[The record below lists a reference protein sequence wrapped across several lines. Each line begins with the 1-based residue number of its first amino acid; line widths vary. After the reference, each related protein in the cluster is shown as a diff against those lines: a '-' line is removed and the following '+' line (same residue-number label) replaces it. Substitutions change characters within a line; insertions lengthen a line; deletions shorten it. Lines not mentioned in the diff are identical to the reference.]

1 MSLRPLVFTPR
12 RTAAVASVAALS
24 LMIPMMGTSPAAA
37 ADPTL
42 PDDVADVRVG
52 LIQLGRAVAEIAKQP
67 SLSDDLPLTD
77 TSVRD
82 VLSLD
87 TAIGTAVEDALAVDG
102 DTTIDTI
109 DDAFDDKDSP
119 IKVTEVPTADRLPGA
134 PAGSREWTMKIDLRA
149 ARKVA
154 LTYQDKKIQFGTAQL
169 DGELAGSLD
178 ATIRFRYDP
187 KAIAL
192 RTFSVVGTP
201 DFTTHVW
208 TRAKGS
214 DATTGQQVDIPAFA
228 AIDGFVQTD
237 ASGDATIDSTTK
249 LAMRDPNGRGQIT
262 TEDFQ
267 FSSAAD
273 LFTTTALPAKDAVAM
288 DVDLSTSMNDDATG
302 SISVGE
308 RASDATTYAAP
319 KVQRSAT
326 LKDLASLT
334 RLQALTG
341 FTQYTSALQSL
352 EGSVDQSFP
361 LLDRSLTDLYSPT
374 SQLLGLLTEQATA
387 SIVCG
392 AANSSPPSG
401 APRPGEVR
409 YCQATSSGLDVDQ
422 DDPSITWTSP
432 DKGVTV
438 DPVPADGTAKGTV
451 GAKPTKNVAVSGGD
465 GFPTLRVSFKGDD
478 GKTHVARTAVPS
490 IQALGQAV
498 GGLGLGGDVN
508 YDATKKALT
517 IGVSQDEEALTKAVK
532 VPTGGNG
539 NLAPLTGLSGLCEA
553 AKNTTPRKCLPTGD
567 RPVTVNGQATTT
579 VVTPQQGSADV
590 QLGKRR
596 FSADFGI
603 GLGDDAEPVAG
614 EPAPAGPAFYLV
626 PGDDG
631 LVYKVGE
638 AKASLPDK
646 AEMAARI
653 GFLQADVDVDAY
665 SLTQD
670 GDAASV
676 SVPTTTVTLPSS
688 EKVDKAVT
696 IGSLLEPT
704 SATTPTVVRGLKATA
719 KLAVRDSAQD
729 ASGTRPLKADG
740 TIDATWSDLRPSA
753 LPKITTGGA
762 YDTLRLLDIVP
773 ARQGVMGDGSGNGVV
788 TDPGA
793 DFVKQFGL
801 EDVKSADRVVNR
813 PLYDLGGEQSST
825 ICTQYL
831 VTSAT
836 SLTCTQGPL
845 AKDGVAAKGHPYVID
860 GDQDALRDIVIENLA
875 GLLNTF
881 NTPSDGQASN
891 KAFPLVDVLPTEISA
906 ARDSLGK
913 VIQEVKDVA
922 GTDAASVSFPASS
935 TKVARAATMQDFTET
950 FGDAMK
956 IAVGGE
962 DTEVTKGRA
971 LGFTLDT
978 AKNRLVFQSSLQTE
992 GTRTAPLR
1000 FGAGDSE
1007 VKAYGDDGKVVRVP
1021 ISVGSK
1027 ATFAFGVDLA
1037 TGTSSVRGDTGTSEQ
1052 ITGINGVDATRQ
1064 LLAGVPVDYGSAQL
1078 KSGAKADTQ
1087 IGIGVGAVT
1096 SPPGSTDSWT
1106 PIADFATTLK
1116 QSRVVV
1122 GDAQGC
1128 GTTPKSAQIA
1138 ACIKLPFD
1146 SASAVPAL
1154 DVALTADEGSASAG
1168 GSMKAQPIAYRFL
1181 AEGFGA
1187 LNTTFVDAL
1196 NGDQTATAD
1205 DAPQSLP
1212 LVGTDLDAGV
1222 DVPADVSTY
1231 VSTARQ
1237 SLAPVEKAVAET
1249 DPVTKLDTELK
1260 KALGTLGTSL
1270 TAKKLTGTS
1279 TAPVIL
1285 CTGGVACATGKT
1297 VADVERIEVPITLT
1311 GKTETG
1317 KTVPVP
1323 FHVGPIGSTIVTQ
1336 LTVPAKA
1343 DYTLKLTLGVARGK
1357 GSYVT
1362 FTHNTKVD
1370 PLLAVGVTSQ
1380 LGDYTADTCTEW
1392 TRSAAWTASDG
1403 PSTPIRNGSVPAFKD
1418 AKTARCIDAFV
1429 GKFPSVLVDRLD
1441 GAKAGTYVDARTVVT
1456 MPTPS
1461 GGNDTVYLPA
1471 LANKERV
1478 FDRSITGDGAVST
1491 YFESFAG
1498 KVGFFDIVGG
1508 IDLAWKDG
1516 SYSDD
1521 GIEYGKLKLDV
1532 GSLNDAVLPGFKKAL
1547 AWTAPLNPAVEQLSK
1562 PIPVVSDLSELV
1574 GQGPTSMLTLLQKKD
1589 TPINLIINLLQ
1600 LQNVAAGKPT
1610 GEIDLRS
1617 IGANDIGGFKVS
1629 PQQLKV
1635 GSSCKESGTLKGE
1648 KYEKTVKGG
1657 TDGSSGRCEPGTLDK
1672 AKQYVKGEKPE
1683 KDPEG
1688 LEVKKTVSKSPY
1700 ISLPSVSLPVLQ
1712 DTSQIFNLLQD
1723 KGDATMLYVDLGHAG
1738 VKGNITKNFG
1748 PFAVG
1753 PIPVTATL
1761 GGEVGFDGRF
1771 AFGFDTRGLS
1781 RRLEQLST
1789 GDTAGFRKLVDAKVK
1804 PSLFSDGFYID
1815 DLEKGTDVPEIQLTF
1830 TVTAGAAISIGIV
1843 SAGIQGGVTLDL
1855 SLDAFDP
1862 NGDGKIYS
1870 DEFAGASSGP
1880 SCAFNVSS
1888 GISFVL
1894 QFYFTIELLFYTLN
1908 ESFDIVR
1915 SPRYKLFDFT
1925 CTVEDPV
1932 LATYDPSASVEG
1944 RDGTTTRKALLLN
1957 MGPRTSQRG
1966 GYSEE
1971 QAEKFTVRQIG
1982 QPKDGKVQMQVSA
1995 FNLVQ
2000 NYVVDEGTVVVAN
2013 GGDGSDTVLEYP
2025 MPAVTTTSGNE
2036 PQMLGP
2042 GDDGYVAPTF
2052 SLGSVVRGGEADD
2065 TIETSNGDDD
2075 VWGDGGKDAIRTGLG
2090 NDVVRGGSENDS
2102 IDGGQ
2107 GDDRVFGDGGDDRVN
2122 GGAGADEVRGGT
2134 GADILDG
2141 GIGADP
2147 AGQFAISKAD
2157 LIRPTLDSG
2166 DLVVGGDGADR
2177 VTGGNGSDIVVG
2189 GAYDDAEADLTGTTS
2204 VTVTGTNAAG
2214 ILLDVP
2220 ITGISTVTLPS
2231 ETVIAQQCA
2240 SDGTT
2245 GEVGPDTVTGGG
2257 EADVV
2262 IGGGG
2267 GDTLSGGGGDDRVC
2281 GRGGDDLLDGDG
2293 TDVIAEQQGD
2303 DVVRGGSGRDRIY
2316 GSGGADNLG
2325 GDAGDDLVRGGVG
2338 DDTITG
2344 GAGSDLLLGEKGL
2357 DSVDGDQAANAAAVP
2372 AAADDATATAR
2383 RIVCSTSTSVVGGRI
2398 DLNGDL
2404 AGNDTGT
2411 LEGMSVVGGVV
2422 QAPTGGT
2429 TFTGIVSDV
2438 VFTGGLAD
2446 LNGDGTITP
2455 RAKGVLGDT
2464 GSVPLAGLTGA
2475 KGNGDCILGGDEVDP
2490 RLAGGAG
2497 ADYIDAGAGDD
2508 VNVFG
2513 GTGNDLVRG
2522 GEGNDTVQ
2530 GDAGDDLVAG
2540 DSGDDILF
2548 GNADADVVR
2557 GGSGNDLAAGGSS
2570 VEDAA
2575 DGPDEVLGDG
2585 DDDVVVGG
2593 NAALSR
2599 TALAKT
2605 AIAGAGV
2612 TLLGTPATTGAD
2624 DKVYGG
2630 VGDDWVFGQ
2639 NGDDE
2644 TYGGPG
2650 RDSVE
2655 GGSGADRVQGDD
2667 GDDLLVGGSST
2678 TGAVTTDRTAEGT
2691 PDGGDTI
2698 VGDEGVDGKDGSD
2711 VMVGDNARLQPDRT
2725 ARDSWKRIRGDVQI
2739 ALFDVPTT
2747 GTTPGTGTSGG
2758 DVMRAGGQDDLV
2770 LGQSGDDT
2778 IDAGTGADGV
2788 EGGAGKDTVTGG
2800 AGNDEILGGS
2810 WTAATSDTGDD
2821 LSGEDGDDV
2830 VLGDNGNPAN
2840 GFSLFVQL
2848 LDAPAPG
2855 QASAAGTSGDDTIS
2869 GGNGADRVFGQSG
2882 GDTLLGDDGVDA
2894 LEGGAGRDTV
2904 MGGSGDDAL
2913 TGGTSSRDGVIS
2925 PDRNGSGQLDTTDV
2939 LSGGT
2944 GDDVLAGDNARVDA
2958 TGGTR
2963 IDGTALRSV
2972 LLFDLATASKRV
2984 AGGTGGADRLD
2995 GDDGRDLVFG
3005 QAGDDALTGGSDTD
3019 YLEGN
3024 DGADSLT
3031 GGSGEDD
3038 LVGGGSSRNGAVIT
3052 VSGGSVDDR
3061 LLTAPRGTTDVTASG
3076 LLDGNDVLD
3085 GGDARDVLLGDNGRV
3100 TRGGPLAL
3108 LGGGASGTHAV
3119 RKVAMADKV
3128 PGVWSGSDRLTGG
3141 AGDDDLYGQFDN
3153 TRTRR
3158 PTQGYAG
3165 AVVPGDVLVG
3175 GVGDDALVGDQGVD
3189 VPTPAAAL
3197 GSVSRTVKDKKSFVR
3212 ELVRPRGT
3220 LVRVVTTTH
3229 VRQGGDDVLI
3239 GDDGADSIH
3248 AGAGKDVVNAG
3259 GGQDVVFGGDGNDA
3273 LWGGAAH
3280 DRVFGGEGNDLLDIK
3295 RRSNH
3300 SLLWQV
3306 VAPAADTDGRRRT
3319 TNGGDLLYGGSG
3331 ADGLQADEGD
3341 VAGGKRVRGD
3351 RLIDWNA
3358 RVNAFKTCRTGRGTG
3373 KVMDESSSST
3383 VTALREIAKASG
3395 AVGSSELAIPF
3406 GERVRT
3412 YPGRPGFVCET
3423 R

>member
-24 LMIPMMGTSPAAA
+24 LMIPLMGTSPAAA

-42 PDDVADVRVG
+42 PDDVSDVRVG

-67 SLSDDLPLTD
+67 ALSDDLPLTD

-87 TAIGTAVEDALAVDG
+87 TAIGTAVEDALQIDG
-102 DTTIDTI
+102 DTTLDTI

-119 IKVTEVPTADRLPGA
+119 IKVAEVAEADRLPGA
-134 PAGSREWTMKIDLRA
+134 PAGSREWTMTIDLRA

-154 LTYQDKKIQFGTAQL
+154 LTYQDTKIQFGTAQL

-192 RTFSVVGTP
+192 RTFAVVGTP
-201 DFTTHVW
+201 DLTTHVW
-208 TRAKGS
+208 TRAKG
-214 DATTGQQVDIPAFA
+214 DGATSGQQVDIKDFS
-228 AIDGFVQTD
+228 AIDGFVQMD

-273 LFTTTALPAKDAVAM
+273 LFTTKALPAKDAVAM
-288 DVDLSTSMNDDATG
+288 DIGLSTSMNDDATG
-302 SISVGE
+302 TISVGE

-319 KVQRSAT
+319 KVQRSAI

-341 FTQYTSALQSL
+341 FTQYTSALQTL

-374 SQLLGLLTEQATA
+374 SDLLGLLTEQATA

-422 DDPSITWTSP
+422 DDPKIVWSSP

-438 DPVPADGTAKGTV
+438 EPVPANGTTTGTV

-465 GFPTLRVSFKGDD
+465 GFPTLRVSFTGDD
-478 GKTHVARTAVPS
+478 GKAHVARSAVPS
-490 IQALGQAV
+490 IQALGEAV
-498 GGLGLGGDVN
+498 GGLGLGGDVS

-517 IGVSQDEEALTKAVK
+517 IGVSQDEEALTKAVE

-553 AKNTTPRKCLPTGD
+553 AKNTAPRRCLPTGD

-579 VVTPQQGSADV
+579 VVTPQQGTANV
-590 QLGKRR
+590 QLGKRT
-596 FSADFGI
+596 FAADFGI
-603 GLGDDAEPVAG
+603 GLGDDAEPVVG

-646 AEMAARI
+646 AEMVARI
-653 GFLQADVDVDAY
+653 GFLQADVDVDSY
-665 SLTQD
+665 SVTQS

-676 SVPTTTVTLPSS
+676 SVPTTTVTLPST
-688 EKVDKAVT
+688 EKVDDAVT
-696 IGSLLEPT
+696 VGSLLEPT

-729 ASGTRPLKADG
+729 ASGTRPLKAAG

-753 LPKITTGGA
+753 LPKVTTGGD

-793 DFVKQFGL
+793 DFVTQFGL
-801 EDVKSADRVVNR
+801 EDVAAADRVVNR
-813 PLYDLGGEQSST
+813 PLYDLGGEESST

-836 SLTCTQGPL
+836 SLTCKQGPL
-845 AKDGVAAKGHPYVID
+845 SKDGAAAKGHPYVID

-906 ARDSLGK
+906 ARDGLGK

-935 TKVARAATMQDFTET
+935 TKVARAATMQDFTAT

-971 LGFTLDT
+971 LAFTLDT

-1007 VKAYGDDGKVVRVP
+1007 VKVYGDDGKVVRVP

-1037 TGTSSVRGDTGTSEQ
+1037 TGTSEVRGDTGTSEQ
-1052 ITGINGVDATRQ
+1052 ITGINGADATRQ
-1064 LLAGVPVDYGSAQL
+1064 LLAGVPVDYGSARL
-1078 KSGAKADTQ
+1078 TSGAKADTQ
-1087 IGIGVGAVT
+1087 IGIGVGAVS
-1096 SPPGSTDSWT
+1096 SPAGSTDSWT
-1106 PIADFATTLK
+1106 PIADFPKTLK
-1116 QSRVVV
+1116 QSRVLV

-1128 GTTPKSAQIA
+1128 GATPKSSQIA
-1138 ACIKLPFD
+1138 ACVKLPFD
-1146 SASAVPAL
+1146 SAAAVPAL
-1154 DVALTADEGSASAG
+1154 DVALKADEGSASAG

-1181 AEGFGA
+1181 AEGLGA

-1205 DAPQSLP
+1205 DAPESLP

-1231 VSTARQ
+1231 VSIARQ
-1237 SLAPVEKAVAET
+1237 SLAPVETAVAET
-1249 DPVTKLDTELK
+1249 DPVSKLSTELT

-1279 TAPVIL
+1279 ATPVIL

-1297 VADVERIEVPITLT
+1297 VADVERIEVPITLA

-1317 KTVPVP
+1317 KSVPVP
-1323 FHVGPIGSTIVTQ
+1323 FQLGPIGTTIVTQ
-1336 LTVPAKA
+1336 LTVPATA
-1343 DYTLKLTLGVARGK
+1343 DYTVKLTLGVARGK

-1362 FTHNTKVD
+1362 FAHNTTAD
-1370 PLLAVGVTSQ
+1370 PLLAVGVKAQ
-1380 LGDYTADTCTEW
+1380 LGDYSADTCSEW
-1392 TRSAAWTASDG
+1392 TRSAAWTSSTG
-1403 PSTPIRNGSVPAFKD
+1403 PTTPIANGSVPAFKD
-1418 AKTARCIDAFV
+1418 ATTARCIDAFV
-1429 GKFPSVLVDRLD
+1429 GKFPSVLVDRPN
-1441 GAKAGTYVDARTVVT
+1441 GAKVGTFLDAKTVVT

-1461 GGNDTVYLPA
+1461 GGSDTVYLPA

-1478 FDRSITGDGAVST
+1478 FDRSITGDGTVST
-1491 YFESFAG
+1491 YFESIAG
-1498 KVGFFDIVGG
+1498 KVGFFDVVGA
-1508 IDLAWKDG
+1508 IDLNWKDG
-1516 SYSDD
+1516 TYSDD

-1532 GSLNDAVLPGFKKAL
+1532 GTLNDAVLPGFKKAL

-1610 GEIDLRS
+1610 GEIDLRT
-1617 IGANDIGGFKVS
+1617 IGADDIGGFKVS

-1635 GSSCKESGTLKGE
+1635 GSSCTESGTLKGE

-1672 AKQYVKGEKPE
+1672 AKQFVKGEKPE
-1683 KDPEG
+1683 KDPKG
-1688 LEVKKTVSKSPY
+1688 LEVKKTVSRSPY

-1712 DTSQIFNLLQD
+1712 DTSQIFNLMQD

-1761 GGEVGFDGRF
+1761 GGEVGLDGRF

-1781 RRLEQLST
+1781 RRIEQLST
-1789 GDTAGFRKLVDAKVK
+1789 GDTAGFRKLVDAKAK

-1815 DLEKGTDVPEIQLTF
+1815 DLEEGTDVPEIQLTF

-1870 DEFAGASSGP
+1870 DEFAGASNGP
-1880 SCAFNVSS
+1880 ACAFNVSS

-1894 QFYFTIELLFYTLN
+1894 QFFFTIELLFYTVN
-1908 ESFDIVR
+1908 ETFDIVR
-1915 SPRYKLFDFT
+1915 SPRFKLFEFN

-1932 LATYDPSASVEG
+1932 LATYDPSASVTS
-1944 RDGTTTRKALLLN
+1944 RVGTTARKALLLN

-1966 GYSEE
+1966 GYAEE

-2000 NYVVDEGTVVVAN
+2000 NYVVDEGTVVVAD

-2025 MPAVTTTSGNE
+2025 MPAVTTTTGNV

-2090 NDVVRGGSENDS
+2090 ADVVRGGSDKDTV
-2102 IDGGQ
+2102 DGGQ
-2107 GDDRVFGDGGDDRVN
+2107 GDDRVFGDDGEDRVN
-2122 GGAGADEVRGGT
+2122 GGAGADEVRGGN
-2134 GADILDG
+2134 GADVLDG

-2177 VTGGNGSDIVVG
+2177 VTGGNGSDVVVG
-2189 GAYDDAEADLTGTTS
+2189 GAYDEAKADLTGTSS
-2204 VTVTGTNAAG
+2204 VTVTGTNATG
-2214 ILLDVP
+2214 TLITVP
-2220 ITGISTVTLPS
+2220 ISGISTVKLPS

-2245 GEVGPDTVTGGG
+2245 GEVGPDAVTGGG
-2257 EADVV
+2257 ENDVV

-2267 GDTLSGGGGDDRVC
+2267 GDTLSGGGGNDRVC

-2293 TDVIAEQQGD
+2293 TDVIAEQQGN
-2303 DVVRGGSGRDRIY
+2303 DVVRGGSGRDRVY
-2316 GSGGADNLG
+2316 GSGGADDLG

-2338 DDTITG
+2338 DDAITG

-2357 DSVDGDQAANAAAVP
+2357 DAVDGDQANGATAVP
-2372 AAADDATATAR
+2372 AATGDDTATGR

-2411 LEGMSVVGGVV
+2411 LEGMSVVGGVA

-2438 VFTGGLAD
+2438 VFTNGLAD
-2446 LNGDGTITP
+2446 LNGDGKITA
-2455 RAKGVLGDT
+2455 RTKGVLGDT

-2475 KGNGDCILGGDEVDP
+2475 TGNGDCILGGDEVDP

-2508 VNVFG
+2508 ANVLG

-2522 GEGNDTVQ
+2522 GEGNDTVT
-2530 GDAGDDLVAG
+2530 GDAGNDLVAG
-2540 DSGDDILF
+2540 DMGDDILF
-2548 GNADADVVR
+2548 GNADTDVVR
-2557 GGSGNDLAAGGSS
+2557 GGSGNDLLAGGSS
-2570 VEDAA
+2570 AAGAA
-2575 DGPDEVLGDG
+2575 DGADEVLGDG
-2585 DDDVVVGG
+2585 GDDVVLGG
-2593 NAALSR
+2593 NATLSR
-2599 TALAKT
+2599 TAMAKT
-2605 AIAGAGV
+2605 AIAGVGV
-2612 TLLGTPATTGAD
+2612 TLLGTPETSGAD
-2624 DKVYGG
+2624 DEVYGG

-2639 NGDDE
+2639 NGADE

-2655 GGSGADRVQGDD
+2655 GGPGKDLVQGDD

-2678 TGAVTTDRTAEGT
+2678 TGAVTTDRTAGGT
-2691 PDGGDTI
+2691 ADDDDMI
-2698 VGDEGVDGKDGSD
+2698 VGDEGVDDQDGSD
-2711 VMVGDNARLQPDRT
+2711 VMAGDNARLQVGTDERP
-2725 ARDSWKRIRGDVQI
+2725 SWSRIRRDVGI
-2739 ALFDVPTT
+2739 TPFDVATASS
-2747 GTTPGTGTSGG
+2747 TPDDASSGA
-2758 DVMRAGGQDDLV
+2758 DTMLGGGANDLA

-2778 IDAGTGADGV
+2778 IDGGDGADAV
-2788 EGGAGKDTVTGG
+2788 EGGAGRDTVTGG
-2800 AGNDEILGGS
+2800 DGDDEILGGS
-2810 WTAATSDTGDD
+2810 WAATMADIGDD
-2821 LSGEDGDDV
+2821 LSGEAGDDV
-2830 VLGDNGNPAN
+2830 ILGDNGNPAN
-2840 GFSLFVQL
+2840 GFSLLVTL

-2855 QASAAGTSGDDTIS
+2855 AAPAAGSSGDDVISGGTGYDRIFGQSGDDT
-2869 GGNGADRVFGQSG
+2869 
-2882 GDTLLGDDGVDA
+2882 LKGDDGIDV
-2894 LEGGAGRDTV
+2894 LEGGAGGDT
-2904 MGGSGDDAL
+2904 MTGDAGDDVL
-2913 TGGTSSRDGVIS
+2913 TGGTSSSNGVIS
-2925 PDRNGSGQLDTTDV
+2925 PDRDGTGQLDATDRM
-2939 LSGGT
+2939 SGGT
-2944 GDDVLAGDNARVDA
+2944 GDDVLAGDNARVDL

-2963 IDGTALRSV
+2963 IDGTSLRTV
-2972 LLFDLATASKRV
+2972 QLFDLATAKARARSGT
-2984 AGGTGGADRLD
+2984 AGGDLLGGDE
-2995 GDDGRDLVFG
+2995 GRDLVFG
-3005 QAGDDALTGGSDTD
+3005 QGGNDSLVGGSDDD

-3024 DGADSLT
+3024 DGADDLQ

-3038 LVGGGSSRNGAVIT
+3038 LVGGGSSRTGAVISF
-3052 VSGGSVDDR
+3052 SGGSLVDR
-3061 LLTAPRGTTDVTASG
+3061 LLTAPGGTSDVTASG

-3100 TRGGPLAL
+3100 TRGGPLAII
-3108 LGGGASGTHAV
+3108 GGGASGTHAV
-3119 RKVAMADKV
+3119 RKVAMADKTT
-3128 PGVWSGSDRLTGG
+3128 GAWAGSDYLTGG
-3141 AGDDDLYGQFDN
+3141 QGDDDLYGQLDS
-3153 TRTRR
+3153 TGSRR
-3158 PTQGYAG
+3158 PTQSFAG
-3165 AVVPGDVLVG
+3165 NQVKGDVLSG
-3175 GVGDDALVGDQGVD
+3175 GLGDDALIGDQGVD

-3197 GSVSRTVKDKKSFVR
+3197 GSVNRLLKDKKSFIREKVR
-3212 ELVRPRGT
+3212 VRGS
-3220 LVRVVTTTH
+3220 LVRVVTTTNAR
-3229 VRQGGDDVLI
+3229 VGGDDLI
-3239 GDDGADSIH
+3239 LGDTGSDSVH
-3248 AGAGKDVVNAG
+3248 AGAGRDVVNAG
-3259 GGQDVVFGGDGNDA
+3259 DGDDVVFGADDADA
-3273 LWGGAAH
+3273 LWGGIGH
-3280 DRVFGGEGNDLLDIK
+3280 DRVFGGEGRDLLDVK
-3295 RRSNH
+3295 RRS
-3300 SLLWQV
+3300 SDPVLWRI
-3306 VAPAADTDGRRRT
+3306 VAPLVDTDRRRPT
-3319 TNGGDLLYGGSG
+3319 TNGGDVLFGGSG
-3331 ADGLQADEGD
+3331 PDGLQADQGD
-3341 VAGGKRVRGD
+3341 VSGRKRVQGD
-3351 RLIDWNA
+3351 RLIDW
-3358 RVNAFKTCRTGRGTG
+3358 RGKVNAFKVCTTGRGVG
-3373 KVMDESSSST
+3373 RVMDESSSSMT
-3383 VTALREIAKASG
+3383 RTLRELAKSSG
-3395 AVGSSELAIPF
+3395 SVGSAELAIPVN
-3406 GERVRT
+3406 ERTKR
-3412 YPGRPGFVCET
+3412 YPGRPGFVCE